1 MAERQ
6 QHRDGRTTDT
16 RRLILKEAEKLYY
29 AGGYDHISLQVIAD
43 SLKISKAALF
53 HHFKNKRE
61 LFFEMLL
68 LILAHMREMF
78 ESVLNEEGLSTRQR
92 LYLIMQR
99 LSQESTFDMMRF
111 QREEYPL
118 LEPEQ
123 QDKANKRWHA
133 DMFDIIQRV
142 FREGVERNELDKH
155 DITLSTY
162 LFLNMCLL
170 LSHTDAPESIEMR
183 ADNRDEHSNALLDM
197 LLNGLNKKVT

>member
-1 MAERQ
+1 MAERQQ

-29 AGGYDHISLQVIAD
+29 AGGYEHISLQVIAD
-43 SLKISKAALF
+43 SLNISKAALF

-78 ESVLNEEGLSTRQR
+78 ESVINEEGLSTRER
-92 LYLIMQR
+92 LYLVMQR
-99 LSQESTFDMMRF
+99 LAQESTFDMMRF

-123 QDKANKRWHA
+123 QHKANARWHT
-133 DMFDIIQRV
+133 DMFDIIQQV
-142 FREGVERNELDKH
+142 FKDGIKRDELRKH
-155 DITLSTY
+155 DVTLSTY
-162 LFLNMCLL
+162 LFLNMCILL
-170 LSHTDAPESIEMR
+170 PHTDNPISVEMR
-183 ADNRDEHSNALLDM
+183 AENRDGYINALLDM
-197 LLNGLNKKVT
+197 LLHGLSK

>member
-1 MAERQ
+1 VAERQ

-16 RRLILKEAEKLYY
+16 RQLILKEAEKLYY
-29 AGGYDHISLQVIAD
+29 AGGYEHISLQVIAD
-43 SLKISKAALF
+43 HLQISKAALF

-68 LILAHMREMF
+68 MILAHMREMF
-78 ESVLNEEGLSTRQR
+78 ESVINEEGLSTRQR

-123 QDKANKRWHA
+123 QDKTNKRWHD
-133 DMFDIIQRV
+133 DMFDIVQRV
-142 FREGVERNELDKH
+142 FKEGIERDELSRH
-155 DITLSTY
+155 DVTLSTY

-170 LSHTDAPESIEMR
+170 LSPTNNSTSIEMR
-183 ADNRDEHSNALLDM
+183 VDNWDKYINALLDM
-197 LLNGLNKKVT
+197 LLNGLGKK

>member
-1 MAERQ
+1 MTERQ

-16 RRLILKEAEKLYY
+16 RQLILKEAEKLYST
-29 AGGYDHISLQVIAD
+29 GGYDHISLQVIAD
-43 SLKISKAALF
+43 HLQISKAALF

-68 LILAHMREMF
+68 MILAHMREMF
-78 ESVLNEEGLSTRQR
+78 ESVINEEGLSTRQR

-123 QDKANKRWHA
+123 QNKANKRWHD
-133 DMFDIIQRV
+133 DMFDIVQRV
-142 FREGVERNELDKH
+142 FKEGIERDELANH
-155 DITLSTY
+155 DVTLSTY

-170 LSHTDAPESIEMR
+170 LSHTDNPKSIEMR
-183 ADNRDEHSNALLDM
+183 AGNRDQHINALLDM
-197 LLNGLNKKVT
+197 LLNGLGKK